1 MFIDNID
8 SIVEKEIL
16 EFLDGVNVQ
25 VVLFGLGF
33 SYVGVLN
40 VLLKR
45 FKKIE
50 DNKLV
55 MSVECSVRDVEF
67 DVKLNGI
74 IVISVEVV

>member
-55 MSVECSVRDVEF
+55 MSVKCSVRDVEF